1 MSGRGVWPREWGAAM
16 PGDVV
21 RDGGGRAWTVTQTA
35 PAGAG
40 GVWVELDGSAHS
52 RDARGVASR
61 GRVTVHVPA
70 AGVLVE
76 LDEGPGWGAAG
87 ESDEALAWASALVG
101 DVLGVS
107 GHEPQAAPGAP

>member
-1 MSGRGVWPREWGAAM
+1 MTAWPREWVAAM

-40 GVWVELDGSAHS
+40 GVWVELDGEAHS

-107 GHEPQAAPGAP
+107 GHEPQAAPGAR